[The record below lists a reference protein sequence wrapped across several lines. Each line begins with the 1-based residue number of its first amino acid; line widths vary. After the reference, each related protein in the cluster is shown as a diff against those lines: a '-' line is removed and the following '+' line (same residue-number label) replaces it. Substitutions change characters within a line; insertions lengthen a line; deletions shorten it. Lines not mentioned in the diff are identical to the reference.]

1 MGPSL
6 AHRIRTEA
14 HAVWLAVRDPRTPLL
29 AKLFGVLVAAYA
41 LSPIDLIPDFIP
53 VIGLLDDEQPNTLY
67 FFAGKDNRIAGGG
80 EAMAQF
86 VGKGHDFF
94 ACLAGTVSHD
104 DDRAQIDKLWNNQ
117 VEAWFPGGKSDPN
130 LTLLRFDID
139 SAELWETDISLSGRV
154 KMLFGGTITASESS
168 SHAVVG
174 SVG

>member
-1 MGPSL
+1 M
-6 AHRIRTEA
+6 AEH
-14 HAVWLAVRDPRTPLL
+14 DTPQDVADKFL
-29 AKLFGVLVAAYA
+29 AKLKD
-41 LSPIDLIPDFIP
+41 SPF
-53 VIGLLDDEQPNTLY
+53 VMIGLESGGHSEPMTAQLDDEQPNTLY

-80 EAMAQF
+80 AAMAQF